1 MYDRMD
7 RFKGYHRIPR
17 LFNDLRTSLYVTY
30 FTGSFYSSRKI
41 LLSVKITLSLVL
53 YLPSDILQVLTT
65 VTTTHLHHICPAR
78 TYLFRFDSSNFVLFD
93 DMDVKKNSRINFII
107 EWWRDFSKRAC
118 KNDYAKGIFRIR
130 RSGIKTNEALVF
142 RSSTTIQRNVKRP
155 HFHFESR
162 NFPSGYVQP
171 FEREN
176 EKRFQV
182 SVQFFLLN
190 TALKS
195 KVWTMKTSSMQNSAR
210 EE

>member
-65 VTTTHLHHICPAR
+65 VTTHLHHICPAR

-107 EWWRDFSKRAC
+107 E
-118 KNDYAKGIFRIR
+118 
-130 RSGIKTNEALVF
+130 
-142 RSSTTIQRNVKRP
+142 
-155 HFHFESR
+155 
-162 NFPSGYVQP
+162 
-171 FEREN
+171 
-176 EKRFQV
+176 
-182 SVQFFLLN
+182 
-190 TALKS
+190 
-195 KVWTMKTSSMQNSAR
+195 
-210 EE
+210 